1 MSVASICLLGNPAL
15 RTPATEVKIFDQPRK
30 NLYRKML
37 QIMHKAKGIGIAAQ
51 QVGWT
56 ERVCIIDLGSA
67 SRQPDIVGT
76 CIFDGQPTV
85 VADLM
90 PLIVINP
97 VVLNTSAEKLLSQE
111 GCLSIPGIQASVER
125 FSRITIRFQDEGGKE
140 HTLECEKLFAICLQ
154 HETEHLD
161 GTLFID
167 HLDEAGK
174 VRIQPQL
181 DAIRRRGEQQ
191 KVAPLNLQ

>member
-1 MSVASICLLGNPAL
+1 
-15 RTPATEVKIFDQPRK
+15 VKIFDEPRRNFYK
-30 NLYRKML
+30 KML

-67 SRQPDIVGT
+67 SHRPEIVGA
-76 CIFDGQPTV
+76 CIFDGQPAAVT
-85 VADLM
+85 DLM

-97 VVLNTSAEKLLSQE
+97 VVLSTSAEKLLSQE
-111 GCLSIPGIQASVER
+111 GCLSIPGIRASVER
-125 FSRITIRFQDEGGKE
+125 FSKIAIRFQDEEGRE
-140 HTLECEKLFAICLQ
+140 HALECEKLFAICLQ

-161 GTLFID
+161 GILFID
-167 HLDEAGK
+167 HLSEAEK

-181 DAIRRRGEQQ
+181 DAIRRKGEKQ
-191 KVAPLNLQ
+191 KVASLNLR